1 MRFFPPDLL
10 WEGSAACFFIFFFS
24 REKIRPEPPYV
35 DDSEKAPVP
44 KVSDEVLEGQ
54 DWNRV
59 FQRLTLYTYRR
70 LGSRA
75 TIDLAQDVAA
85 EAIRQF
91 LDPDYAEWDQEKE
104 PSLQRRLGSI
114 VNGLLRNWR
123 RDKATNVEVL
133 HDFVD
138 AVPQKVPS
146 GLSSPEARSAAAS
159 DGRRALDLLLEQ
171 LDGDEHGQ
179 SILLLECDGVDE
191 PKEQAAQLN
200 VALPIVYKA
209 RYRLSRAR
217 EAVKQRL
224 QGEVRH
230 A

>member
-1 MRFFPPDLL
+1 MGADEPQEIRRAVS
-10 WEGSAACFFIFFFS
+10 GAAAVA
-24 REKIRPEPPYV
+24 IR
-35 DDSEKAPVP
+35 DI
-44 KVSDEVLEGQ
+44 VSK
-54 DWNRV
+54 NP
-59 FQRLTLYTYRR
+59 
-70 LGSRA
+70 
-75 TIDLAQDVAA
+75 VAA
-85 EAIRQF
+85 GHFDGREATEVVARGDVTIVYF
-91 LDPDYAEWDQEKE
+91 GDEWT
-104 PSLQRRLGSI
+104 S
-114 VNGLLRNWR
+114 
-123 RDKATNVEVL
+123 ATMPRWIEG
-133 HDFVD
+133 
-138 AVPQKVPS
+138 VPQKVPS